1 MPASQ
6 DFGFII
12 DNEIVT
18 KVFQAPKGSYTSIH
32 DVPKDHNP
40 FDRTENVSIKSVS
53 DKGSPCMGSA
63 LRIWDYDTSEKHTA
77 IIVAYVQRGGIKV
90 VTRVVEFSLDD
101 KVALFGTLT
110 REDIVRLDTLIR
122 SVPTGHIS
130 REMHAQVHNLKKELN
145 AKSGLVKFNP
155 KIDSNTQRRL
165 QCSLPKVSSLVAAAP
180 NLVLSDVSEA
190 IVRGVP
196 ILASAESGTRI
207 RNARV

>member
-1 MPASQ
+1 MPANQ

-53 DKGSPCMGSA
+53 DKGTPCMGSA

-77 IIVAYVQRGGIKV
+77 IIVSYVQRGGSKV
-90 VTRVVEFSLDD
+90 VTRVVEFGLDD
-101 KVALFGTLT
+101 KVALFGTLA
-110 REDIVRLDTLIR
+110 REDIARLDALIR
-122 SVPTGHIS
+122 SVPSGKMT
-130 REMHAQVHNLKKELN
+130 REMHSQVHNLKKELN

-165 QCSLPKVSSLVAAAP
+165 QCSLPKVSSLVTAAP
-180 NLVLSDVSEA
+180 KLIRSDVSEA

-196 ILASAESGTRI
+196 ILASAESGARV

>member
-6 DFGFII
+6 DFGFIM

-53 DKGSPCMGSA
+53 DKGVPCMGSA

-77 IIVAYVQRGGIKV
+77 IIVTYVQRGGSKV

-101 KVALFGTLT
+101 KVALFGTLA
-110 REDIVRLDTLIR
+110 REDIVRLDALIR
-122 SVPTGHIS
+122 SVPPGQIS

-180 NLVLSDVSEA
+180 KLIQSDVSEA

-196 ILASAESGTRI
+196 ILASAESGTRV
-207 RNARV
+207 RNARM